1 MVARGDLA
9 VEIGDEHVPGVQ
21 KKIIQRCRE
30 FDTVVITATQMMES
44 MIENSV
50 PTRAEVSDVANAVLD
65 GTDAVM
71 LSAETAVGRDP
82 ERVIKVMDKICLA
95 AESDPAT
102 RISKHRVELEF
113 SRIDEAIAM
122 ATMYTANHMPVKAII
137 TLTES
142 GSTPLLMSRISSGL
156 PIFALTRDERTMG
169 LMTLCRGVYPIAF
182 DPTKMAKEQVNK
194 AAVKALEKLNI
205 VKQDDLVILTSGDHM
220 GEHGGTNKMKIMKV
234 GSII

>member
-1 MVARGDLA
+1 MSMFPVFRR
-9 VEIGDEHVPGVQ
+9 
-21 KKIIQRCRE
+21 KIIQRCRE